1 MVSLATSKSKLLQV
15 MTCEEKARES
25 SVCPK
30 EGVCHPRLESVVIS
44 LKIWLFSM
52 ETIIRADNID
62 DTQLLWS
69 LGGAWQ
75 RQSLWVASILE
86 CRQWPCSSRRGKD
99 KSKVRR
105 GDFHAWRLS
114 TQFNETPNSSCSTRM
129 QAQVGPKSCTS
140 ILTNVFKLK
149 RRPQKNLQ

>member
-1 MVSLATSKSKLLQV
+1 

-30 EGVCHPRLESVVIS
+30 QGVCHPRFFWSWQL
-44 LKIWLFSM
+44 SM
-52 ETIIRADNID
+52 ELIILTVYTDGN
-62 DTQLLWS
+62 TQLLWS
-69 LGGAWQ
+69 LGGAWKG
-75 RQSLWVASILE
+75 QSMWVASILE
-86 CRQWPCSSRRGKD
+86 WRQWQCSRRRRKD

-129 QAQVGPKSCTS
+129 QAQVGPKSLFQFWPMFLNWKEGPKRPSNKSEGHKC
-140 ILTNVFKLK
+140 LK
-149 RRPQKNLQ
+149 YR